1 MKRLALGA
9 IRLYQLVL
17 SPYWPGACRHTPTCS
32 HYATEAI
39 QKHGAGKGVW
49 LTVGRLG
56 RCRPFGTSG
65 YDPVP

>member
-1 MKRLALGA
+1 MKKLALGA

-17 SPYWPGACRHTPTCS
+17 APYWPGACRHMPTCS
-32 HYATEAI
+32 HYAAEAI
-39 QKHGAGKGVW
+39 QKHGAGRGAW
-49 LTVGRLG
+49 LTAGRLG